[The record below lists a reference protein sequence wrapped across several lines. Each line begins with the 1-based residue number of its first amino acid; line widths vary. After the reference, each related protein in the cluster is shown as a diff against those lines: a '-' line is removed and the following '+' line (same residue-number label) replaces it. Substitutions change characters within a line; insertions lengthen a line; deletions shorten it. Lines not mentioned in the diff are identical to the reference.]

1 MNDALVYLSE
11 EYFISHCNLKP
22 QNILVSDEGDFILTD
37 LAILI
42 AEIQE
47 SQATPSKFLSNKNFE
62 VSYFFF

>member
-1 MNDALVYLSE
+1 MNDALLYLSE

-22 QNILVSDEGDFILTD
+22 QNILVSDEGDFLLTD

-47 SQATPSKFLSNKNFE
+47 S
-62 VSYFFF
+62 